1 MSEPNVQAT
10 FFCPFEADSCTI
22 KILPPTKNSEKL
34 IREQIAAKE
43 HLLLQD
49 IP

>member
-1 MSEPNVQAT
+1 M
-10 FFCPFEADSCTI
+10 FEANSWTI
-22 KILPPTKNSEKL
+22 KIFPPTKNLEKL
-34 IREQIAAKE
+34 IREQIAAEK